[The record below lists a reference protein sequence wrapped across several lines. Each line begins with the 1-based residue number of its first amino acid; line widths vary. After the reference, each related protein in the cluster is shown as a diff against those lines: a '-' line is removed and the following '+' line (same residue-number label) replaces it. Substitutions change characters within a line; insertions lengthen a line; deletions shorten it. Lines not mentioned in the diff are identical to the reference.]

1 MEKNEKRLGISEL
14 GVKSVSL
21 GLVDLVGVED
31 LRSEMIRELGLTL
44 GTESWLRLGI
54 NWMWDCGGA
63 AAPLGLW

>member
-1 MEKNEKRLGISEL
+1 M
-14 GVKSVSL
+14 SL

-31 LRSEMIRELGLTL
+31 LRSEMIREL
-44 GTESWLRLGI
+44 RLGI